1 MRRIHPATDV
11 NQKPGHELTKKLY
24 RTISEQAKRLDDSRS
39 CARNIKELF
48 TPTLTVQRKKFCDYC
63 ERLIFSDVVLYGR
76 KTEELLWRKGFYDVI
91 STAKKLKKKEFQPEE
106 VLCIESHIN
115 AGIGYYNHMMMKLQ
129 YEFDLVLKNV
139 VDFHILCEMKK
150 DADIKLEATEWAK
163 QSIHQCLI
171 YLGDLN
177 RYKLDIYPNLN
188 PTLSVRYYLQAVT
201 YRPDFGMPHNQM
213 GTLEMNRNH
222 FLEAVY
228 HYIRCLSCKISFDG
242 TTNNL
247 LGLFEKNSKFI
258 EHLPPESNSVDCII
272 ELDKSE
278 NIKRLIARFLLLI
291 DIWYF
296 NKKVP
301 KVYNLCHQIYKN
313 LEECLGYPKPTVSES
328 GEGPNDSA
336 SIETDTSSVY
346 LSSDKVFKMIVICL
360 LCIAKLRSANSPQLS
375 TAVAFSLGVYS
386 LLIQHVASHIRDSI
400 LNCPLNGNI
409 KAHKSN
415 GILKDLMS
423 GGKKRSR
430 TKLRRRKVVKVESD
444 EESDVSGS
452 ERNDDYS
459 SSSED
464 SFISDTEDVLAVS
477 SDEECDVSKEGLE
490 LKPAQKLLN
499 GIKTPKPSQK
509 AKEDVVEK
517 IQLMD
522 ANDTLEIVTEES
534 CLESIRILNDWL
546 KTDTEILKSCAA
558 NTKSVFKQITNL
570 LNLLNIN
577 MSSAKVIGVKLKLSE
592 VITKEAKIPL
602 TEDIILKGIPTF
614 EESQKEIDWKYLD
627 ERGLN
632 AKEEAVI
639 RSIKLL
645 SFGKYLS
652 TLDESGISYDEDKN
666 IFVCAI
672 DETKKDDMK
681 ISAAL
686 LEELDMCN
694 GDVMNDTA
702 TSAAPSGSQSSQDN
716 TKPPHHNN
724 HRSQQLNKMK
734 HMGQLWLAAEV
745 HALETRVGGA
755 RPALSPYLVVDAEAL
770 IGSSHAVRHL
780 VASRKFVVVVPTA
793 G

>member
-24 RTISEQAKRLDDSRS
+24 RTISEQAKRLDDARS

-48 TPTLTVQRKKFCDYC
+48 TPTLTVHRKKFCDYC

-76 KTEELLWRKGFYDVI
+76 KTEELLWRKGYYDVV
-91 STAKKLKKKEFQPEE
+91 SAAKKLKKKEFQPEE
-106 VLCIESHIN
+106 VVCIETHIN
-115 AGIGYYNHMMMKLQ
+115 AGIGYYNHIMMRLQ
-129 YEFDLVLKNV
+129 YEFNLVLKNV
-139 VDFHILCEMKK
+139 VDFHILCEVKK
-150 DADIKLEATEWAK
+150 DADLRPEAVEWAK

-188 PTLSVRYYLQAVT
+188 PTLPVRYYLQAISLK
-201 YRPDFGMPHNQM
+201 PDFGMPHNQM

-222 FLEAVY
+222 YLEAVY
-228 HYIRCLSCKISFDG
+228 HYIRCLSCKITFDG

-258 EHLPPESNSVDCII
+258 EQLPPENNSAECII

-278 NIKRLIARFLLLI
+278 SIKRLIARFLLLI

-313 LEECLGYPKPTVSES
+313 LEECLSYPKPTVSES
-328 GEGPNDSA
+328 GEGPNDNA
-336 SIETDTSSVY
+336 SVDTDSNNAY

-375 TAVAFSLGVYS
+375 TAVAFTLGVYS
-386 LLIQHVASHIRDSI
+386 LLIQHVANHIHDSI

-409 KAHKSN
+409 KSYKSN
-415 GILKDLMS
+415 GILRDLMS

-430 TKLRRRKVVKVESD
+430 TKLRRRKVVKLESD

-452 ERNDDYS
+452 ERNDYS
-459 SSSED
+459 SSSDD
-464 SFISDTEDVLAVS
+464 SFISDTEDVLAIS
-477 SDEECDVSKEGLE
+477 SDDDLDLSKGGVE

-499 GIKTPKPSQK
+499 GIKAAKPSPK

-522 ANDTLEIVTEES
+522 ANDTLEIITEES
-534 CLESIRILNDWL
+534 CLESVRILNDWL
-546 KTDTEILKSCAA
+546 KTDTEILKSCAV
-558 NTKSVFKQITNL
+558 NTKSVFKQITKL
-570 LNLLNIN
+570 LNLVNIN
-577 MSSAKVIGVKLKLSE
+577 MSSAKVIGVKLKLSQ
-592 VITKEAKIPL
+592 VIAKESKIPL
-602 TEDIILKGIPTF
+602 TEDIILKGVPIF
-614 EESQKEIDWKYLD
+614 EESQKETDWNYLD

-645 SFGKYLS
+645 SFGKYIT
-652 TLDESGISYDEDKN
+652 TLDESGVTYDEDRN
-666 IFVCAI
+666 IFVCAL
-672 DETKKDDMK
+672 DETKKRTW
-681 ISAAL
+681 ICL
-686 LEELDMCN
+686 
-694 GDVMNDTA
+694 
-702 TSAAPSGSQSSQDN
+702 
-716 TKPPHHNN
+716 PP
-724 HRSQQLNKMK
+724 
-734 HMGQLWLAAEV
+734 
-745 HALETRVGGA
+745 
-755 RPALSPYLVVDAEAL
+755 
-770 IGSSHAVRHL
+770 
-780 VASRKFVVVVPTA
+780 F
-793 G
+793 